1 MKTQQIEIA
10 EAWTNDYLDLYNFA
24 GQLGDLE
31 WQNEI
36 LSNLKVAKIEIQKEV
51 YAKKREDLWQKFDFI
66 NQELLALY
74 QEIHQTNL
82 ENEVEKL
89 QNKVWELKL
98 QRILIS
104 KEIYS

>member
-1 MKTQQIEIA
+1 MNFSVSKVA
-10 EAWTNDYLDLYNFA
+10 DAWINDYLDLYNFA
-24 GQLGDLE
+24 GQLGDVE

-36 LSNLKVAKIEIQKEV
+36 LSNLKIAKIEIQKET
-51 YAKKREDLWQKFDFI
+51 YAKKRDELWQKFDYI
-66 NQELLALY
+66 NQELLSLY
-74 QEIHQTNL
+74 QKIRQSQL

-89 QNKVWELKL
+89 KSQVWELKL